1 MEPEASTT
9 KRTRL
14 PSRPSRVAW
23 RRSSLRITRPRPA
36 RPRAFWCGAAAC
48 TVAARCSFVSW
59 PRGRWAPVVRPWAV
73 RARER
78 RPAAPSPSPG
88 TLSILVRN
96 GSAAR
101 TAACSG
107 PPSSWA
113 EDCRGA
119 SGESAG
125 ASAGSAGG
133 CASWGPPPCGGTP
146 PPPSGPP
153 PSSGPCGFSGPPSGP
168 GSGSVPGSGSG
179 SGSFSGS
186 SSGKRSRISSSL
198 SSSRPGASK
207 GLRRRRWG
215 SASSAACRT
224 SSFSTAVRPAHAASA
239 VAVRAITMS
248 ARMPSTSKP
257 AQVAAICRS
266 ALSPRRTCGSS
277 ARAATTR
284 ARTSL
289 SSPDQRAAKP
299 AGSSS

>member
-59 PRGRWAPVVRPWAV
+59 PRGRWAPVVRPCAV

-107 PPSSWA
+107 PPASWA
-113 EDCRGA
+113 GDCGA
-119 SGESAG
+119 PSGASAG

-133 CASWGPPPCGGTP
+133 CASCGPPPCGGTP

-153 PSSGPCGFSGPPSGP
+153 PSSGPCGFSGPPSGS
-168 GSGSVPGSGSG
+168 GSGSVSGSGSG
-179 SGSFSGS
+179 SGSGSSCGS
-186 SSGKRSRISSSL
+186 SSGNRSRISSS
-198 SSSRPGASK
+198 SK

-224 SSFSTAVRPAHAASA
+224 SSFSTVVRPAQAASA

-248 ARMPSTSKP
+248 ARMPSTSKA